1 MESEENGTSACL
13 AALRKDRD
21 FVRRFIAA
29 VSLCA
34 ATLASAIPASA
45 QPYQGPAPAMM
56 GGRPLPQ
63 IFIYSQA
70 GLSGKARNLHG
81 AVYNLQSVRF
91 GGRARSASVVRGR
104 WQLCAG
110 IGYQGRCVTLVPG
123 LYQHL
128 YGTAGQIWSARPI

>member
-1 MESEENGTSACL
+1 MRHL
-13 AALRKDRD
+13 AA
-21 FVRRFIAA
+21 II
-29 VSLCA
+29 SLCA
-34 ATLASAIPASA
+34 ATLASAILAAA

-56 GGRPLPQ
+56 GGRPLPE

-70 GLSGKARNLHG
+70 GLSGKARNLKG
-81 AVYNLQSVRF
+81 PVYNLQTVRF

-104 WQLCAG
+104 WQLCTG

>member
-1 MESEENGTSACL
+1 MRHL
-13 AALRKDRD
+13 AIVA
-21 FVRRFIAA
+21 
-29 VSLCA
+29 SLCV

-45 QPYQGPAPAMM
+45 QPFQGPAPAMM
-56 GGRPLPQ
+56 GGRPSPA

-70 GLSGKARNLHG
+70 GLSGRARQLKG
-81 AVYNLQSVRF
+81 PVYNLQSVGF
-91 GGRARSASVVRGR
+91 AGRARSASVVRGR
-104 WQLCAG
+104 WQLCTG